1 MLIALAITA
10 YLFCALVAYHIEKRI
25 VDAEMPALCAAVWP
39 LRLAM
44 LAVLAGV
51 FVPAAALAGA
61 GWLCNEGFG
70 WLLGKTDGT
79 VDRMVEGVRGGLRG
93 IRERRLAK
101 RLEPQAKVLAPPQ
114 IIIPDGAVLG
124 SKEYR
129 KLKPM
134 IEQFEVNMPVTE
146 RE

>member
-39 LRLAM
+39 LRLAE
-44 LAVLAGV
+44 LAFLASLGSV
-51 FVPAAALAGA
+51 YGA
-61 GWLCNEGFG
+61 GWLANKGFG
-70 WLLGKTDGT
+70 WLFGKTDAA
-79 VDRMVEGVRGGLRG
+79 VDRMVDGMRGGLRG

-101 RLEPQAKVLAPPQ
+101 RLEQKRSR
-114 IIIPDGAVLG
+114 IMIPEGAVLG
-124 SKEYR
+124 SEEYR
-129 KLKPM
+129 RLKPM
-134 IEQFEVNMPVTE
+134 IESFERGLPIHE